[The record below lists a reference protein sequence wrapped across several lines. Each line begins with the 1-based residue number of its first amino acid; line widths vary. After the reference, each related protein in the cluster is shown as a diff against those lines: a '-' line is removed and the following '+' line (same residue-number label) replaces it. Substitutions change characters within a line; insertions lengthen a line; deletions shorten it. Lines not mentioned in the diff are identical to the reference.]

1 MLSLSLVDSRRF
13 IAINRVYP
21 EAHTSHLH
29 SHFFQAVASHELVAL
44 SQLWICFL
52 QKKKNQQNISCD
64 WRDVKA
70 GGRTGLWRL
79 WTDDDCYVMAGAL
92 GSVHFRLSLRQL
104 DADGQQPLSLS
115 CSFHFEI
122 LFPSAER
129 VAASQNR
136 QFRQWKKMQLISFIF

>member
-29 SHFFQAVASHELVAL
+29 SHFQAVASHELVAL

-52 QKKKNQQNISCD
+52 QKKKKSTKYFVWLERRQ
-64 WRDVKA
+64 
-70 GGRTGLWRL
+70 GRWEDRFVTIVNRRRL
-79 WTDDDCYVMAGAL
+79 LRHGRCPWL
-92 GSVHFRLSLRQL
+92 GPFSAVPSTVGRRWPTASLSL
-104 DADGQQPLSLS
+104 
-115 CSFHFEI
+115 SFHFEI